1 MLCSSPPYV
10 EAAWSACCVIYIL
23 SIIVQPYF
31 LPRAASLERQGERV
45 LAYTALAALLGSLGL
60 LQVLGALCGAMLR
73 CAWHLLNWPLALALL
88 PCTSCCVQ
96 LAAALQ
102 RLASVRPMCAPTL
115 V

>member
-1 MLCSSPPYV
+1 MECLLCYLYTFHY
-10 EAAWSACCVIYIL
+10 CD
-23 SIIVQPYF
+23 YF